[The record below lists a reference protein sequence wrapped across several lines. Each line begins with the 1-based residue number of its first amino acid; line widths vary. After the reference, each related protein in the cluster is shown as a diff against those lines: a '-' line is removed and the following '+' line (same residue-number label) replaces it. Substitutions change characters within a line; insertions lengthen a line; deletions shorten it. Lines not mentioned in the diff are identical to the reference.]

1 VLTEQDGLHVMEER
15 MPPGKAEVRHLHRNV
30 RQLYFV
36 SAGTGTVCFGDREE
50 FLSPGDAV
58 DVAPGQAHQLR
69 NDSGEPLGGV
79 EARICDEPKRVGPAL
94 RSRRVLASL
103 PVSELSNDLFPQ
115 RGRKRLLARDH
126 AGLPNRLANL
136 VDVGIAA
143 GAVGEVALKPL
154 LLVGRQRVVEV
165 VSDDLDH
172 LLAAELGVHG
182 ASVVK

>member
-1 VLTEQDGLHVMEER
+1 MRCETRRFIRLSYRRAIRPSRYTL
-15 MPPGKAEVRHLHRNV
+15 A
-30 RQLYFV
+30 
-36 SAGTGTVCFGDREE
+36 SVC
-50 FLSPGDAV
+50 L
-58 DVAPGQAHQLR
+58 
-69 NDSGEPLGGV
+69 
-79 EARICDEPKRVGPAL
+79 CDEPKRVGPAL
-94 RSRRVLASL
+94 RSQRVLASL

-126 AGLPNRLANL
+126 AGLPDRLANL

-143 GAVGEVALKPL
+143 GAVGEVALEPL

-165 VSDDLDH
+165 VGDDLDH